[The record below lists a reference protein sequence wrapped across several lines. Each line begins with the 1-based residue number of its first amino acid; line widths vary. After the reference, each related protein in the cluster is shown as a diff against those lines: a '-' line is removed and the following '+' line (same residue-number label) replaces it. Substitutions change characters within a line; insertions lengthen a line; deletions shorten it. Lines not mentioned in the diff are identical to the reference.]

1 MLFYMTSL
9 SIMGKGE
16 KQLQGSSDYTFGNN
30 QMSQFYHGNQYNSIK
45 IDAASAKTRTENH
58 KMTQSTQVKV
68 NASLFDNYD
77 DMVTV
82 GELAEMLRIG
92 RNTAYELVRA
102 GIIPSLKIGRRQIR
116 ISKPAV
122 IDYISSAENEKH

>member
-1 MLFYMTSL
+1 MTSL

>member
-1 MLFYMTSL
+1 
-9 SIMGKGE
+9 
-16 KQLQGSSDYTFGNN
+16 
-30 QMSQFYHGNQYNSIK
+30 
-45 IDAASAKTRTENH
+45 
-58 KMTQSTQVKV
+58 MTQTTQTRV

-122 IDYISSAENEKH
+122 IEYISSAEAEKH

>member
-1 MLFYMTSL
+1 MIQTTL
-9 SIMGKGE
+9 
-16 KQLQGSSDYTFGNN
+16 
-30 QMSQFYHGNQYNSIK
+30 
-45 IDAASAKTRTENH
+45 TRA
-58 KMTQSTQVKV
+58 

-82 GELAEMLRIG
+82 GELAEMLKIG

-102 GIIPSLKIGRRQIR
+102 GIVPSLRIGRRQIR

-122 IDYISSAENEKH
+122 IEYIASAESEKP